1 MSSPSNRGI
10 LVPPTPLPA
19 PTFLP
24 NGIVRSVL
32 IWIGRL
38 LLVLYFAAATLILVG
53 RHWVMPEIGAWRGTI
68 EQKLSEAIGLRVEI
82 GDLTANWPG
91 LHPHLV
97 IDRLQLHDPQGN
109 PALGFERV
117 EAEIGWTSLLFM
129 ELRLHRLEI
138 AAPQLD
144 IRRDAAGIL
153 HVAGLPLSGAGDSG
167 FADWLLEQYRI
178 VVRDARIT
186 WRDELRGA
194 PPLELDK
201 LNFVLRNLG
210 RHHSA
215 GLTAEPSGGIAARID
230 LRANLEGRS
239 LNDLADWQGESYAD
253 LAQLDLAALAPWVDL
268 PLEMTRGKGDAKLW
282 LNFARFMPTGF
293 TAELHLGDLNL
304 RLQPDLPPLTL
315 SRIDGRVS
323 GRKTGDDYFGEVRRL
338 TLATAN
344 GIEIEPTQV
353 SLKFDTTGRGQGGEL
368 QVSQLDLAALGG
380 LAEHFPLPVNVRE
393 HLQTFMPKGRIEDF
407 SLAWQGPA
415 EAPEHWRIKGRF
427 AALALAAHKELPG
440 FSGISGRLE
449 GDERSGQVIIDSH
462 GATLALPTI
471 FPEPTLSLAKLE
483 AEIGW
488 RGKPGMTEILFQR
501 VNFHNEDARGEAAGT
516 YHYTGQ
522 GPGDIDLSA
531 KLTDASGNAVWRYMP
546 LVVNKDARDWLRAS
560 ILGGRADSTTL
571 RLKGSLEQFPFRG
584 GKGGI
589 FQVKGTFQGAK
600 LDYAAGWPGITDI
613 DGELLFEG
621 ERMLIRGQRAMIM
634 GVALADVRAEIAD
647 LAAHEELLTV
657 TGRAKGETQR
667 FLDFIE
673 ASPVGNRIDHF
684 TESMAATGTGELDL
698 KLVLPLRHIDN
709 AQVQGRYRFADNRL
723 EVLRALPPFTAA
735 QGELSFTAD
744 KLQAKNLRAR
754 FLDQPMTLEVVSQPG
769 GTVRIGAT
777 GSLETNALRR
787 YYGLRAL
794 EHLGG
799 ETPWRGTLN
808 VKKPAAELRIESD
821 LRGLASSLP
830 EPLNKSTLAALPLLV
845 QGRIEPQ
852 RDEWTVTLGSAVSLR
867 LQQVGDAWRGRVAL
881 GEVAVGQAPAL
892 PQQGMAL
899 TANLPRIDVDN
910 WQSLLSNGD
919 GNPMDKTGS
928 LPPLSVIDLRSPEVR
943 VAHRSFHDVQLQG
956 TRSDARWQLALASR
970 EAQGQLSWEATGAG
984 RVAGRLVRLHLPASI
999 GAAGEETVQDAVRE
1013 MPAVDLAID
1022 SFRLGELAL
1031 GELKVK
1037 AENREG
1043 VWQARL
1049 DVRNEAAKL
1058 SGDGG
1063 WRLGR
1068 AGSKASE
1075 TSLTFKLDVNNAEK
1089 LLDRMGMPD
1098 AMRRGEGE
1106 LEGDIRWAGSPFAF
1120 DLPSLSGRIKA
1131 DIGKGQFKKLEPGV
1145 GRLLGV
1151 LSLQSLPRRIT
1162 LDFRDIFSEGFAFD
1176 SITGKAKIDK
1186 GVMTTEELRIR
1197 GPSAQVLLSGEANL
1211 VAETQNLKVRVQP
1224 AIGETLAVGA
1234 MIANP
1239 VAGAVAWAAQKVLK
1253 DPLDQIFAF
1262 EYAVTGGWN
1271 DPQVAKIPRVF
1282 PEQAPNTP

>member
-1 MSSPSNRGI
+1 
-10 LVPPTPLPA
+10 V
-19 PTFLP
+19 F
-24 NGIVRSVL
+24 
-32 IWIGRL
+32 IWTGRL

-53 RHWVMPEIGAWRGTI
+53 RHWVMPEISAWRDTI
-68 EQKLSEAIGLRVEI
+68 EQKLSEVIGLRVEI
-82 GDLTANWPG
+82 GGLTANWPG

-97 IDRLQLHDPQGN
+97 IDKLQLHDPQGQ
-109 PALGFERV
+109 PALAFERV

-144 IRRDAAGIL
+144 IRRDASGVF
-153 HVAGLPLSGAGDSG
+153 HVAGLPLSGEGDSG
-167 FADWLLEQYRI
+167 FTDWLLEQYRI

-194 PPLELDK
+194 PPLELDR

-210 RHHSA
+210 RHHSV

-230 LRANLEGRS
+230 LRANLAGRS
-239 LNDLADWQGESYAD
+239 LNDLADWEGTTYAD
-253 LAQLDLAALAPWVDL
+253 LAQLDLAALTPWIEL
-268 PLEMTRGKGDAKLW
+268 PLEMTRGKGDMKVWLDFAKL
-282 LNFARFMPTGF
+282 MPTGF
-293 TAELHLGDLNL
+293 TAELQLADLNL
-304 RLQPDLPPLTL
+304 RLHPELSPLAL
-315 SRIDGRVS
+315 SRIEGRVT
-323 GRKTGDDYFGEVRRL
+323 GRKKGDDYSGEVKRFS
-338 TLATAN
+338 LATDS
-344 GIEIEPTQV
+344 GIEVPPTQA
-353 SLKFDTTGRGQGGEL
+353 SLKLDMTGRGQGGEL
-368 QVSQLDLAALGG
+368 QASQIDLAALGA
-380 LAEHFPLPVNVRE
+380 LAEHFPLPNTVRE
-393 HLQTFMPKGRIEDF
+393 RLQTLAPKGQLENF

-415 EAPEHWRIKGRF
+415 ATPEHWRIKGGF

-449 GDERSGQVIIDSH
+449 GDERSGQVNLDSQ
-462 GATLALPTI
+462 GATIVLSAV
-471 FPEPTLSLAKLE
+471 FPEPTLALAKLE

-501 VNFHNEDARGEAAGT
+501 VNFRNEDARGEAAGT
-516 YHYTGQ
+516 YRYTGQ

-560 ILGGRADSTTL
+560 ILGGRSDSTTL
-571 RLKGSLEQFPFRG
+571 RLKGPLEQFPFRG

-589 FQVKGTFQGAK
+589 FQVKGRFQGAK
-600 LDYAAGWPGITDI
+600 LDYAEGWPGITDI
-613 DGELLFEG
+613 DGELLFES

-647 LAAHEELLTV
+647 LAATPETLVV

-673 ASPVGNRIDHF
+673 ASPVGARIDHF
-684 TESMAATGTGELDL
+684 TETMVANGNGELDL
-698 KLVLPLRHIDN
+698 KLVLPLRQIDTS
-709 AQVQGRYRFADNRL
+709 QVQGRYRFADNRL
-723 EVLRALPPFTAA
+723 EVLRELPPFTAV
-735 QGELSFTAD
+735 QGELSFTHD

-754 FLDQPMTLEVVSQPG
+754 FLDQPMTVEVGSQSG

-777 GSLETNALRR
+777 GSLESNALRR
-787 YYGLRAL
+787 FYGLRAL
-794 EHLGG
+794 EHLSG

-830 EPLNKSTLAALPLLV
+830 EPFNKSALTALPLSV
-845 QGRIEPQ
+845 AGRIEPQ
-852 RDEWTVTLGSAVSLR
+852 RDDWTVTLGTGVGLR
-867 LQQVGDAWRGRVAL
+867 FQQLGPLNEGWRGRIAI
-881 GEVAVGQAPAL
+881 GEAAVRQTPAM
-892 PQQGMAL
+892 PQQGVAL
-899 TANLPRIDVDN
+899 MANLPRIDVDA

-919 GNPMDKTGS
+919 GNATDKAAS
-928 LPPLSVIDLRSPEVR
+928 LPPLSAIDLRSPELV

-970 EAQGQLSWEATGAG
+970 EAQGQLSWDATGAG
-984 RVAGRLVRLHLPASI
+984 RVTGRLVRLHLPAST
-999 GAAGEETVQDAVRE
+999 GTAGEETAPDAARE
-1013 MPAVDLAID
+1013 MPAVDLVID
-1022 SFRLGELAL
+1022 NFRLGDTAL

-1043 VWQARL
+1043 AWQAKL
-1049 DVRNEAAKL
+1049 DVKNDAAKL
-1058 SGDGG
+1058 SGEGR
-1063 WRLGR
+1063 WRPGR
-1068 AGSKASE
+1068 AGGNTSE
-1075 TSLTFKLDVNNAEK
+1075 TALAFKLDMNNAEK
-1089 LLDRMGMPD
+1089 LLERMGMPD
-1098 AMRRGEGE
+1098 AVRRGEGDI
-1106 LEGDIRWAGSPFAF
+1106 EGDVRWAGSPFAF

-1224 AIGETLAVGA
+1224 SIGETLAVGA

-1239 VAGAVAWAAQKVLK
+1239 VAGAVAWAAHKVLK

-1282 PEQAPNTP
+1282 PEQTHNPP